1 MTMSTRANQEL
12 IQFHQFLTE
21 TLASSK
27 PLPSPED
34 ALDQWRSTHPASEED
49 GNEADGSE
57 TDGEDVNEFNDYDET
72 VAAIQEALDDP
83 RPDVPWE
90 EIKERMRIWHEELK
104 RS

>member
-1 MTMSTRANQEL
+1 MSTDANPEL
-12 IQFHQFLTE
+12 VQFIQFLTE
-21 TLASSK
+21 TLAASK
-27 PLPSPED
+27 PLPSPEE

-49 GNEADGSE
+49 GSEADGE
-57 TDGEDVNEFNDYDET
+57 DGDEFDDYDET

-90 EIKERMRIWHEELK
+90 EIKERMRVWHEELK